1 MKKFLA
7 AFWEFTRP
15 HTIIGTSLSLFG
27 LFIIAQAAAGYR
39 TLDLAA
45 FILALVS
52 CLGANIY
59 IVGLNQLQ
67 DVEIDRINK
76 PYLPLAAGSFS
87 MKTGWIIVL
96 VCGLISVALAAI
108 LGIFLLITVLLSLTI
123 GTMYSLPPARL
134 KRFPFW
140 ASFSIFV
147 VRGLIVNIGIY
158 LHFNYIL
165 SGKISLS
172 PRILALTAFMFGV
185 SLLIAWFKDIPDV
198 EGDRIYKIRTFAI
211 RLGQQKIFTIGT
223 VLLSVCY
230 LGLIAAAILSLPGVN
245 RPFLIFSQAALLI
258 FLWLRSA
265 RTNPRDKEQMT
276 RHYYFIWKLFYLEY
290 LVYPAACVLAS

>member
-76 PYLPLAAGSFS
+76 PYLPLAAG
-87 MKTGWIIVL
+87 
-96 VCGLISVALAAI
+96 
-108 LGIFLLITVLLSLTI
+108 
-123 GTMYSLPPARL
+123 
-134 KRFPFW
+134 
-140 ASFSIFV
+140 
-147 VRGLIVNIGIY
+147 
-158 LHFNYIL
+158 
-165 SGKISLS
+165 
-172 PRILALTAFMFGV
+172 
-185 SLLIAWFKDIPDV
+185 
-198 EGDRIYKIRTFAI
+198 
-211 RLGQQKIFTIGT
+211 
-223 VLLSVCY
+223 
-230 LGLIAAAILSLPGVN
+230 
-245 RPFLIFSQAALLI
+245 
-258 FLWLRSA
+258 
-265 RTNPRDKEQMT
+265 
-276 RHYYFIWKLFYLEY
+276 
-290 LVYPAACVLAS
+290 